1 MVHKK
6 GHISENTVWYWYV
19 PVRCHQYHT
28 AVPYVALPYTI
39 YQYRSYGTGD
49 TMRSS
54 DRALRHYRQRTDVT
68 SGIRYSPPD
77 RAIASLLALLSLRVH
92 TDARVQGLFIS
103 YTYAALYAHPPGRG
117 IFNSCLRIRMRTESH
132 WLSIGIHCISSRLR
146 ISRWPPTLVVCN
158 GPS

>member
-6 GHISENTVWYWYV
+6 GHISENTVWYLYV

-28 AVPYVALPYTI
+28 AVPYVALPYRYTI

-77 RAIASLLALLSLRVH
+77 RAIARAARAWVRGAHVSHATRARSRVMCARPLASERIGRVS
-92 TDARVQGLFIS
+92 GLMS
-103 YTYAALYAHPPGRG
+103 
-117 IFNSCLRIRMRTESH
+117 EQ
-132 WLSIGIHCISSRLR
+132 
-146 ISRWPPTLVVCN
+146 
-158 GPS
+158 